1 MNGKHEITVSN
12 RDISFKFTLER
23 NITVVVG
30 NSATGKT
37 TLYELIYE
45 HMRDGEHSGISLSC
59 DKKCVVLDDQD
70 WKIRLRRIKDSIVF
84 IDEGADFISG
94 KEFAREIRK
103 TDNYYVIFN
112 REKLKELPYSV
123 EAVYEIKRSGK
134 YCRFEKRY
142 ISDNQLVYNKHADFV
157 PEFLVVEDA
166 KSGFQ
171 FFQVVVQNKK
181 TKCVSSKGNSN
192 IIKWLEKHRTEK
204 VLIIADGAA
213 FGSYANDVV
222 TLIERTSGNIML
234 CLPESFEWMILAS
247 GILADKHISEVVT
260 NPSEYIFSEEFF
272 SWEKF
277 FTDLL
282 EKSTQGTY
290 REYTKKEINN
300 YYLSSG
306 NAERI
311 VSVLNGLFDK
321 NEHFSSKNEL

>member
-213 FGSYANDVV
+213 LGSYANDVV

-306 NAERI
+306 NA
-311 VSVLNGLFDK
+311 
-321 NEHFSSKNEL
+321 

>member
-1 MNGKHEITVSN
+1 MNGKHEISVSN

-45 HMRDGEHSGISLSC
+45 HMRDGEHSGVNLSC
-59 DKKCVVLDDQD
+59 DKKCVVLDDPD

-112 REKLKELPYSV
+112 RENLKELPYSV
-123 EAVYEIKRSGK
+123 EEIYEIKRSGR

-142 ISDNQLVYNKHADFV
+142 NSDDQLVYNRHDEFV
-157 PEFLVVEDA
+157 PDYLIVEDA

-171 FFQVVVQNKK
+171 FFRIVVKEKN
-181 TKCVSSKGNSN
+181 TKCVSAKGNSN
-192 IIKWLEKHRTEK
+192 ILKWLEIHRTDK

-213 FGSYANDVV
+213 FGPYANDIFN
-222 TLIERTSGNIML
+222 LIERTSLNIML
-234 CLPESFEWMILAS
+234 CLPESFEWIILAS
-247 GILADKHISEVVT
+247 GILADKHISDVIE

-282 EKSTQGTY
+282 EKTTQGTY
-290 REYTKKEINN
+290 KEYTKKEINK
-300 YYLSSG
+300 YYLTSG

-311 VSVLNGLFDK
+311 VSVLNGLFD
-321 NEHFSSKNEL
+321 SYML

>member
-1 MNGKHEITVSN
+1 MNGKHEILVSN
-12 RDISFKFTLER
+12 RDISFKFVLER

-59 DKKCVVLDDQD
+59 DKKCVVLDDPD

-84 IDEGADFISG
+84 IDEGAEFISG
-94 KEFAREIRK
+94 KEFTREIRK

-123 EAVYEIKRSGK
+123 EEVYEIKRSGK

-157 PEFLVVEDA
+157 PEYLVVEDA

-171 FFQVVVQNKK
+171 FFQVVVQDKK

-213 FGSYANDVV
+213 FGPYANDVV

-247 GILADKHISEVVT
+247 GILSDKHISEVIT

-290 REYTKKEINN
+290 REYTKKEINE

-311 VSVLNGLFDK
+311 VSVLNGLIK
-321 NEHFSSKNEL
+321 K